1 LDKEQDMHM
10 SDVQEEED
18 VTGNSDDE
26 LGDIFDWY

>member
-10 SDVQEEED
+10 SDVQEED